1 MTLRPTWAVVSEA
14 YVRLRA
20 EPQMDAPIVGHLRRG
35 DVARIDAIGTVVEQ
49 VDGERLYWYRLESGA
64 TSGWTLDRTLEE
76 YGSEYRARNA
86 ADRFGEGR

>member
-1 MTLRPTWAVVSEA
+1 
-14 YVRLRA
+14 
-20 EPQMDAPIVGHLRRG
+20 MDAPIVGHLRRG

-49 VDGERLYWYRLESGA
+49 VDDERLYWYRLESGA